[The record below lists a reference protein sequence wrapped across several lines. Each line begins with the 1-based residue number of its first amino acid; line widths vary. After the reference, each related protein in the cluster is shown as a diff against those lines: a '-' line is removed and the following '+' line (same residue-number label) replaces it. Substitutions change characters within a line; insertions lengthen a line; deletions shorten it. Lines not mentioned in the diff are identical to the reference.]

1 MEKSSE
7 RSFITGGTRGISHP
21 VCLKGTSA
29 SSTLSAAAVTRP
41 KIDAPISEI
50 FEMFRIVSSEE
61 ATQLHHRNRSQLTEI
76 IHIVADTADG
86 EQIVNIVVE
95 LQL

>member
-1 MEKSSE
+1 MKKICEADFWIGAASPGE
-7 RSFITGGTRGISHP
+7 QEVYHTP
-21 VCLKGTSA
+21 SA
-29 SSTLSAAAVTRP
+29 SRALPHLAMLPASAMTRP
-41 KIDAPISEI
+41 KIDAPSSEI

-86 EQIVNIVVE
+86 E
-95 LQL
+95 